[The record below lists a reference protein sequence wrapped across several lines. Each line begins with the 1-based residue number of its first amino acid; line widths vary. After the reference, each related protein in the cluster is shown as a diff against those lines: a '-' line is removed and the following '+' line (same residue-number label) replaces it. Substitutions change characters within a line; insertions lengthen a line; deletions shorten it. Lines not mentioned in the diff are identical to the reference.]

1 MKKVAF
7 FLLIIL
13 IFCLSSCGEDKSSK
27 TSEDSSSDVVL
38 KQDKESSVEDASS
51 TIEEKSEEIS
61 EDPSTLPSYFLLS
74 KIETK
79 VSSGTNKTEMKY
91 NEDGLI
97 IENVSYAKGKLS
109 TKYTYEYNDNG
120 ILIVEAHYAYDNS
133 GNVFYY
139 TKNTYS
145 HDEDGVLKSCELD
158 ENGDLYTISYEYD
171 SKGRLSSS
179 QKSNKDGEIILRT
192 EYNYLENNEG
202 YTKINYTP
210 DGLQKEVYDKNENM
224 IEYSFENSS
233 GVVTSNTI
241 LEYDDYNNIIK
252 STNNKGVITEFK
264 NTYENNLLISIKTFV
279 DGEETEMTEYKY
291 DKYGNCIKEK
301 VSSATGTVKREI
313 TNTWTPV
320 YSEGGALWSLL
331 KKHAYCKIKLR
342 RKVL

>member
-171 SKGRLSSS
+171 SEGRLSSS
-179 QKSNKDGEIILRT
+179 LKSNKDGEIILRT

-224 IEYSFENSS
+224 IDNAAKVGAYLFDELKKIDGIKEVRGRGLMIGVEFEQPIKEIRNDRLLMQQHVFT
-233 GVVTSNTI
+233 GVAGTNTI
-241 LEYDDYNNIIK
+241 RLLPPLCLSMDDAK
-252 STNNKGVITEFK
+252 EFVCRFK
-264 NTYENNLLISIKTFV
+264 K
-279 DGEETEMTEYKY
+279 
-291 DKYGNCIKEK
+291 CI
-301 VSSATGTVKREI
+301 
-313 TNTWTPV
+313 
-320 YSEGGALWSLL
+320 
-331 KKHAYCKIKLR
+331 
-342 RKVL
+342 